1 MTASGNAEQSNLSA
15 AADPGVLAARAE
27 DATRALQQWAA
38 RRTAGSG
45 AVDRAEQEAELHE
58 VLASLRQLSE
68 NLARFLPEAGSWL
81 EQQLWS
87 GNLGDDADYS
97 ELTQSTFEAAAA
109 LSRAQRMASQLGRE
123 LHAAELASRSLIRQ

>member
-1 MTASGNAEQSNLSA
+1 MTASGNAEQSNVSTP
-15 AADPGVLAARAE
+15 ADPGVLAARAE
-27 DATRALQQWAA
+27 DATRTLQQWAA
-38 RRTAGSG
+38 RRGTQE
-45 AVDRAEQEAELHE
+45 RAEHESELHE

-87 GNLGDDADYS
+87 GNLGDDAAYS

-109 LSRAQRMASQLGRE
+109 LARAQRMASQLGRE
-123 LHAAELASRSLIRQ
+123 LHTAELASRSLIRQ